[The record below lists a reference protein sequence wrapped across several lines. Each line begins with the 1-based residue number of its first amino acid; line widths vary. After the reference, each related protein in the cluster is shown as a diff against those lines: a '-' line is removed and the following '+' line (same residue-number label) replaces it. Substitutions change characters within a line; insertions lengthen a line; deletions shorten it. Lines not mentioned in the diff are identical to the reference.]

1 MVAAQFIILSCYTGC
16 TVVEVTN
23 PQVFTSQGNHRAGT
37 KTKALRAK
45 NSGFDYVQ
53 TGFQTTIGLYPYF
66 MAQAILNQCLLCFR
80 QTQLERTTGIFY

>member
-1 MVAAQFIILSCYTGC
+1 MVAAQFVILGCNTGC
-16 TVVEVTN
+16 TVIEMTN
-23 PQVFTSQGNHRAGT
+23 PQVFTSQGNHWPGT

-53 TGFQTTIGLYPYF
+53 TGFQTTICLYPYF

-80 QTQLERTTGIFY
+80 QTQLERATRIFY